1 MNGNKIKIKIIIAVI
16 VLAAAAAIGIWEYV
30 GGFLGG
36 DNQKPQLQP
45 PPKTEAAKNENQNSG
60 SIDLVRPPFLDE

>member
-1 MNGNKIKIKIIIAVI
+1 MRGNKIIIIIVVSAVM
-16 VLAAAAAIGIWEYV
+16 AAIGFWRYA

-36 DNQKPQLQP
+36 NNQKTQFQP
-45 PPKTEAAKNENQNSG
+45 SPKTESVKSENKNSG

>member
-1 MNGNKIKIKIIIAVI
+1 MRGNKIKIIIAII
-16 VLAAAAAIGIWEYV
+16 VLAVMAAIGFWRYA

-36 DNQKPQLQP
+36 NNQKPQFQP
-45 PPKTEAAKNENQNSG
+45 PPKNESVGSENKNSG